1 MKGTHQVG
9 QCRWSRGCGPGGV
22 GGHRRKSLGRRGGA
36 SERGGGGQQRSAGRR
51 ARPGHSPPGGTR
63 EPQLTLCCACTAA
76 LDSGGL
82 GPSLARSLRP
92 GPARSLGQSP
102 REAGEGG
109 GLGPESSGLGG
120 QDWRGP
126 ALRGGPQQGRNGTGR
141 GWMYPAP
148 PIPFPPR
155 RPHVALPPSCPP
167 DTHNP
172 APIPAEAA
180 HP

>member
-1 MKGTHQVG
+1 MG
-9 QCRWSRGCGPGGV
+9 QCGWSRGCGPGGV

-126 ALRGGPQQGRNGTGR
+126 APSEGAPSKGGTGR
-141 GWMYPAP
+141 AEAGCTQHPH
-148 PIPFPPR
+148 PIPPPAAPMLPCPPR
-155 RPHVALPPSCPP
+155 CPP
-167 DTHNP
+167 DTHDP
-172 APIPAEAA
+172 APIPAEVA